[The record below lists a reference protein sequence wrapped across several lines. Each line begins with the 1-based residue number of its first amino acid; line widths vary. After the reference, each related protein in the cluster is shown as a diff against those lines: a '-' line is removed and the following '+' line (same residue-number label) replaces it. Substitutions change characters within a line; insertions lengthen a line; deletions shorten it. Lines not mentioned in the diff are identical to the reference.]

1 MVAVSRQSM
10 NIKVVTDLLLL
21 TSQLRVESYN
31 YLVGEISKGDVA
43 CGSHIQSFPHL
54 QKRRA
59 HCRLSSTDNEKSK
72 YRKSMK
78 VPGESPH
85 THTHERTRTVTH
97 ARTHTESR
105 THAHTHSHARTH
117 AHTHRITHAH
127 VRWKDQRQYLYWVE
141 GPETIFWVE
150 GPKTIL
156 ILGSK
161 HTPSIAF
168 RHLPPNS
175 ARFSYATEGAV
186 FISAQLSTD
195 AVSALRKVWVLI

>member
-10 NIKVVTDLLLL
+10 NIKVVAYLLLL

-72 YRKSMK
+72 DRKSMK
-78 VPGESPH
+78 VPGESPPH
-85 THTHERTRTVTH
+85 THTRTHTHSHARTHTHRVTH

-105 THAHTHSHARTH
+105 THARTHARTQ
-117 AHTHRITHAH
+117 AHTHTHTH
-127 VRWKDQRQYLYWVE
+127 TIFWVQGTKIIFSVE
-141 GPETIFWVE
+141 GPETI
-150 GPKTIL
+150 L
-156 ILGSK
+156 ILGGRTRDYILGGRTKDDTYSGFKAHSEHRFPAPSSK
-161 HTPSIAF
+161 LCQI
-168 RHLPPNS
+168 
-175 ARFSYATEGAV
+175 
-186 FISAQLSTD
+186 
-195 AVSALRKVWVLI
+195 